1 MEKQCKSSFDK
12 YIILKI
18 KEKRIEK
25 GLSQSA
31 LAVKL
36 GVSSGFIGKIESLNT
51 TSKYNL
57 NHLNKLAL
65 VFNCSPKDFLPNNP
79 IV

>member
-1 MEKQCKSSFDK
+1 MEKHCKSSFDK

-25 GLSQSA
+25 GLSQSE
-31 LAVKL
+31 LAAKL

-65 VFNCSPKDFLPNNP
+65 IFSCSPKDFLPNNP

>member
-1 MEKQCKSSFDK
+1 MEKNIKTSFDK
-12 YIILKI
+12 HIILKI

-25 GLSQSA
+25 GLSQSE
-31 LAVKL
+31 LANKL
-36 GVSSGFIGKIESLNT
+36 GVSAGFIGKIESFNT

-57 NHLNKLAL
+57 HHLNKLS
-65 VFNCSPKDFLPNNP
+65 VIFNCSPRDFLPNNP